1 MAATAHAPRRLS
13 GFPRFAAWLRSLSG
27 WRRAAA
33 AFVLGACVTAALPPV
48 HALPF
53 LFVAFPGLVW
63 LIEGCATGRAA
74 LSVGW
79 WFGFGNFVTGLYW
92 IAFAL
97 LVDAA
102 QFGWMVPFAV
112 FGLSAYFAIYPA
124 AAAWALWRSRAR
136 GIAGAIVLALAWT
149 AAEWLRGHVL
159 TGFPWNLTASVWVA
173 IPTMIQP
180 AAWLGAYGLGLA
192 GVLASAL
199 LATIAQADAR
209 PGRHWAG
216 PGLAVVLLAAWWA
229 AGTARLAGADDA
241 IVDGVRLRLVQPAI
255 EQNLHSDPA
264 RTEREFLGTVALTR
278 SAGFEGR
285 TVVIWPESGVPYELS
300 NNQPLR
306 QGLAAQVVP
315 ADGLFMSGGVR
326 TAGART
332 PNFQVWNTLYAL
344 DARGEIR
351 GLFDKF
357 HLVPFGEYMPL
368 RSIVSL
374 AKITAGNV
382 DFSTG
387 PGNVTLDLPG
397 LPRVSPLICYEIIF
411 PGAVV
416 DGGDRP
422 GWIVNVTNDAWFGIT
437 SGPYQHFAAAR
448 LRAVEEGLPV
458 VRSANNGVSGVID
471 AYGRVTRVLDL
482 GLRGVIDA
490 DLPVAL
496 PPTLYGRLGDWAVLI
511 LGIATVLV
519 LIPLMAKRVRLT
531 H

>member
-1 MAATAHAPRRLS
+1 
-13 GFPRFAAWLRSLSG
+13 
-27 WRRAAA
+27 
-33 AFVLGACVTAALPPV
+33 
-48 HALPF
+48 
-53 LFVAFPGLVW
+53 
-63 LIEGCATGRAA
+63 
-74 LSVGW
+74 
-79 WFGFGNFVTGLYW
+79 
-92 IAFAL
+92 
-97 LVDAA
+97 
-102 QFGWMVPFAV
+102 
-112 FGLSAYFAIYPA
+112 
-124 AAAWALWRSRAR
+124 
-136 GIAGAIVLALAWT
+136 
-149 AAEWLRGHVL
+149 
-159 TGFPWNLTASVWVA
+159 
-173 IPTMIQP
+173 
-180 AAWLGAYGLGLA
+180 
-192 GVLASAL
+192 
-199 LATIAQADAR
+199 
-209 PGRHWAG
+209 
-216 PGLAVVLLAAWWA
+216 
-229 AGTARLAGADDA
+229 
-241 IVDGVRLRLVQPAI
+241 VRLRLVQPAI